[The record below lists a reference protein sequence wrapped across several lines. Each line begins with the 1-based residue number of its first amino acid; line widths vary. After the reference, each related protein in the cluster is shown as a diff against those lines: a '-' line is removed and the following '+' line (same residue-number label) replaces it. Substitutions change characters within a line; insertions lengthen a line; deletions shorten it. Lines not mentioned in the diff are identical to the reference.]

1 MCLIAGGDERPVEV
15 EDGRR
20 QGGPSYPGRANM
32 TDHQVR
38 TSSGGRSVSIGAW
51 WRSGHHIVRAL
62 PSMNGWDIAGR
73 GRERIRVGDDELDLF
88 GPMHGTNTQG
98 WTLASSAAL
107 TR

>member
-1 MCLIAGGDERPVEV
+1 
-15 EDGRR
+15 
-20 QGGPSYPGRANM
+20 
-32 TDHQVR
+32 
-38 TSSGGRSVSIGAW
+38 
-51 WRSGHHIVRAL
+51 
-62 PSMNGWDIAGR
+62 MNGWDIAGR